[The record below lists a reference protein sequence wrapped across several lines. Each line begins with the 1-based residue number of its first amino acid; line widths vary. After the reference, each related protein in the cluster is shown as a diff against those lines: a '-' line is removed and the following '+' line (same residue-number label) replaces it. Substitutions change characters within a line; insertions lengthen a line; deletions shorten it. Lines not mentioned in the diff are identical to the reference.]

1 MTPAI
6 CPACQHIVRKLLDLR
21 AVELIIVEPEPWI
34 DEDGREHWA
43 VHPAAERCQKTY
55 SPLRSTCDTV
65 NSPVG
70 AGIAPTG
77 PRSPTRLGD

>member
-1 MTPAI
+1 MTPAV

-43 VHPAAERCQKTY
+43 VHPCRQLEPDDLQPASQY
-55 SPLRSTCDTV
+55 L
-65 NSPVG
+65 
-70 AGIAPTG
+70 
-77 PRSPTRLGD
+77 